1 MYVKVCEFPSIIQ
14 QEYDL
19 VFNLKSLF
27 DHVHWL
33 EYALL
38 CAQCCVLVCGAYIDW
53 AAHQGASIQSFV
65 DDPVKVSGGA
75 AELVHLRHAARKVL
89 KPFCGASARQSLVGS
104 IQPGTMEKHFALTP
118 AAEALKNLASR
129 GSSETI
135 LGVRLLQE
143 CTPEF
148 IALSRM
154 DKHQL
159 AVFDRQPVINHHVY
173 PLAELPELQD
183 KSDNQG
189 LFREASHLKDVLEW
203 EEEEETW
210 KWKIPA

>member
-33 EYALL
+33 EYTLL
-38 CAQCCVLVCGAYIDW
+38 CAHCCVLVCGAYIDW
-53 AAHQGASIQSFV
+53 AAQQGASIQSFV
-65 DDPVKVSGGA
+65 DDPVKVSRGA

-104 IQPGTMEKHFALTP
+104 IQPGTMEKRFALTS

-129 GSSETI
+129 GFFWNHTWRTPSP
-135 LGVRLLQE
+135 GVHSRIHCPQQNGQTSARRLWQATCHQSPRLPTRRTARTARQE
-143 CTPEF
+143 
-148 IALSRM
+148 R
-154 DKHQL
+154 
-159 AVFDRQPVINHHVY
+159 
-173 PLAELPELQD
+173 
-183 KSDNQG
+183 
-189 LFREASHLKDVLEW
+189 
-203 EEEEETW
+203 
-210 KWKIPA
+210 